1 MNKKYIKIIN
11 MKAKIIIFVSVVM
24 FSLTACSDILDRPE
38 LNQWD
43 DETFWT
49 SETNLRMYAN
59 GFYERYFVGYNREY
73 NTQYAAHTGYTFS
86 DDIVSDGAQE
96 YFEQAVPN
104 SRGSNTNAVS
114 ITGSDGTASIPWIAK
129 HSGPDWNFSW
139 LRKANVMLDR
149 IETRMGG
156 ILSEEA
162 KNHWN
167 GIGRFFRAMDYAGLV
182 SVFGDVPYFEH
193 EVKSND
199 YAELYKP
206 RTPRNEVMDKV
217 YDDFVFAL
225 NNVRTKAKEGADYV
239 NQDVVAAF
247 VSRLA
252 LFEGTWQKY
261 HNNNAERAKKF
272 LNLAV
277 EAADLVINGN
287 QYAIVSDFRT
297 LFGSNDLAGNKDV
310 IFYRHYDGVR
320 AKHSVATNCNMTEGR
335 YSNANLALIKAFIC
349 NDGSDWQT
357 SANPVNKDFTLDNLI
372 KTRDPR
378 FEATFYKKTTTRS
391 SSSCLY
397 TTKFISREGHIYLD
411 EGTSVLS
418 EYASANNKNDYPV
431 MRYAEVLL
439 SWIEAKAELATLG
452 GAAVTQAD
460 IDNSIN
466 KIRNRPLDA
475 DAVAN
480 GVTKT
485 VAMDLNNLPNSP
497 DRGDVPQLIWEIR
510 RERRM
515 EFFGE
520 HSRLLDLKR
529 WKKLEY
535 MDDIKYPD
543 ILRGTWIDAAEI
555 PGLMVASKAG
565 VLAVTDMDGNLT
577 VYNGSNGS
585 LMKGFFS
592 PTNIRGRLPFLDV
605 FGTNPYLAPVGR
617 LQRIDYQNRGYVLAQ
632 TEGWPDEL

>member
-1 MNKKYIKIIN
+1 
-11 MKAKIIIFVSVVM
+11 MKTKIIIFISIVM
-24 FSLTACSDILDRPE
+24 FSLTGCSDILDRPQ

-49 SETNLRMYAN
+49 SETNLRLYAN

-73 NTQYAAHTGYTFS
+73 STQYTAHLGYLFN
-86 DDIVSDGAQE
+86 DDVVSDGNQT
-96 YFEQAVPN
+96 YFEQTVPN
-104 SRGSNTNAVS
+104 SRGNNTDAIS
-114 ITGSDGTASIPWIAK
+114 SAGIAHLPWLER
-129 HSGPDWNFSW
+129 HTGPDWNFSW
-139 LRKANVMLDR
+139 LRKANIMLDR

-167 GIGRFFRAMDYAGLV
+167 GIVRFFRAMDYAGLV
-182 SVFGDVPYFEH
+182 SVFGDVPYYDH
-193 EVKSND
+193 EIKSND

-206 RTPRNEVMDKV
+206 RTPRNQVMDAV

-225 NNVRTKAKEGADYV
+225 NNVRTKAQEGAGYV

-247 VSRLA
+247 TSRWA

-261 HNNNAERAKKF
+261 HNNDAERAKKF

-277 EAADLVINGN
+277 TAASYVIGK
-287 QYAIVSDFRT
+287 YSMSDFRS
-297 LFGSNDLAGNKDV
+297 LFGSNDLASNPEV
-310 IFYRHYDGVR
+310 IFYRHYDGVVAR
-320 AKHSVATNCNMTEGR
+320 HSIATSCNMADGR
-335 YSNANLALIKAFIC
+335 YTNANLALIKAFIC
-349 NDGSDWQT
+349 IDGSDWQT
-357 SANPVNKDFTLDNLI
+357 SADAANKDFSLDNLI

-378 FEATFYKKTTTRS
+378 FEATFYKKPTLRS

-397 TTKFISREGHIYLD
+397 TTKFISREGLRYLD
-411 EGTSVLS
+411 EGTTMST
-418 EYASANNKNDYPV
+418 EYSSANNKNDYPV

-439 SWIEAKAELATLG
+439 NWIEAKAELATLG
-452 GAAVTQAD
+452 GAAVTQDD

-466 KIRNRPLDA
+466 IIRNRPLDA
-475 DAVAN
+475 DAIAN
-480 GVTKT
+480 GVTQKT
-485 VAMDLNNLPNSP
+485 AAMNLNNLPSSP

-535 MDDIKYPD
+535 MDNTKYPD
-543 ILRGTWIDAAEI
+543 ILRGTWIDASEI
-555 PGLMVASKAG
+555 SGLLVDSRKNI
-565 VLAVTDMDGNLT
+565 LAVTDMDGNRT
-577 VYNGSNGS
+577 VYDGANGNA
-585 LMKGFFS
+585 MKGFYS
-592 PTNIRGRLPFLDV
+592 PTNIKGRLPFLDV

-617 LQRIDYQNRGYVLAQ
+617 LQRIDYRNRGFELAQ
-632 TEGWPDEL
+632 TEGWSDDL

>member
-1 MNKKYIKIIN
+1 MIKKYIKIIN
-11 MKAKIIIFVSVVM
+11 MKTKIIILVSIVM
-24 FSLTACSDILDRPE
+24 FSLTGCSDILDRPQ

-49 SETNLRMYAN
+49 SETNLRLYAN

-73 NTQYAAHTGYTFS
+73 STQYTAYLGYLFN
-86 DDIVSDGAQE
+86 DDIVSDGYQT

-114 ITGSDGTASIPWIAK
+114 VSGNDGTASIPWLANY
-129 HSGPDWNFSW
+129 SGPDWNFSW
-139 LRKANVMLDR
+139 LRKINVMLDR
-149 IETRMGG
+149 IETNMSD
-156 ILSEEA
+156 ILSEEE

-167 GIGRFFRAMDYAGLV
+167 GTGRFFRAMEYASLV
-182 SVFGDVPYFEH
+182 SVFGDVPYFAH
-193 EVKSND
+193 EIKSND

-206 RTPRNEVMDKV
+206 RTPRNEVMDAV

-225 NNVRTKAKEGADYV
+225 NNVRTKAREGAGYI

-247 VSRLA
+247 ASRWA

-261 HNNNAERAKKF
+261 HNNNTERAKKF
-272 LNLAV
+272 LNLAID
-277 EAADLVINGN
+277 AANYLMGK
-287 QYAIVSDFRT
+287 YSMSDFRS
-297 LFGSNDLAGNKDV
+297 LFGSNDLASNPEV

-320 AKHSVATNCNMTEGR
+320 AKHSVASSCNMTEGR
-335 YSNANLALIKAFIC
+335 YYNANLALIKSFIC

-357 SANPVNKDFTLDNLI
+357 SANTENKDFTLDNLI

-378 FEATFYKKTTTRS
+378 FEASFYKKLTIRS

-397 TTKFISREGHIYLD
+397 TTKFISREGLRYID
-411 EGTSVLS
+411 EGTSIPS
-418 EYASANNKNDYPV
+418 EYGSANNKNDYPV

-439 SWIEAKAELATLG
+439 NWIEAKAELATLG
-452 GAAVTQAD
+452 GSAVNQND

-466 KIRNRPLDA
+466 VIRSRPLDE
-475 DAVAN
+475 DAIAN

-485 VAMDLNNLPNSP
+485 VNMDLSNLPNSP
-497 DRGDVPQLIWEIR
+497 DRDDVPQLIWEIR

-515 EFFGE
+515 EFYGE

-535 MDDIKYPD
+535 MDDTKYPD
-543 ILRGTWIDAAEI
+543 ILRGTWIDASEI
-555 PGLMVASKAG
+555 DGLISSTKEG
-565 VLAVTDMDGNLT
+565 ILAVTDMDGNLI
-577 VYNGSNGS
+577 VYDGSNGS
-585 LMKGFFS
+585 ALKGFYS

-617 LQRIDYQNRGYVLAQ
+617 LQRIDYRNKGYELAQ
-632 TEGWPDEL
+632 TEGWPNDL